1 MVQTLLSLWLSM
13 TMLTVTPINDLINKS
28 IQLDKNTVTIEAE
41 VIGEVLERGDY
52 AWINVNDKSNAIGVY
67 LPIEMTKEL
76 TKFGDYNNIGDT
88 VRVTG
93 YFTRNCVEHGG
104 ELDIHATSITII
116 KKGTVTEHTLS
127 KWKLSIALIFGTI
140 AGLGYFTELL
150 FLKKKKRK
158 DEEAE

>member
-28 IQLDKNTVTIEAE
+28 IQIDKQTITIEAE
-41 VIGEVLERGDY
+41 VIGEVLERGDH
-52 AWINVNDKSNAIGVY
+52 AWLNVNDQTNAIGVY
-67 LPIEMTKEL
+67 LPSEMTKDL

-93 YFTRNCVEHGG
+93 VFSRNCVEHGG

-116 KKGTVTEHTLS
+116 KKGFATKHPLTQ
-127 KWKLSIALIFGTI
+127 WKFLIALIFGSI
-140 AGLGYFTELL
+140 AGLSYFTEVV
-150 FLKKKKRK
+150 FLKKRKKK
-158 DEEAE
+158 SEEDE